1 MKAVWPSLTTL
12 ARLSGTKSEKT
23 VRAKIQILESMG
35 VITKKSV
42 PSHRA
47 TKNKKQYTVFHN
59 FYSFNFDYWIQRDI
73 AEGRATA
80 EDFTDEAVK
89 RSIVQQTVK
98 ATLDNLP
105 AELEKLAACLE
116 HTGKFGNVHYFKVKP
131 GEQIARSYVE
141 EQFKRHGL
149 KIAVTA

>member
-1 MKAVWPSLTTL
+1 MKAVWPSMATI
-12 ARLSGTKSEKT
+12 AKRAGIKSEKT
-23 VRAKIQILESMG
+23 ARAKVRKLADMGILN
-35 VITKKSV
+35 VKSV

-47 TKNKKQYTVFHN
+47 SKHEKQYTVFHN

-73 AEGRATA
+73 AENKSTA
-80 EDFTDEAVK
+80 ADFTDEAVK
-89 RSIVQQTVK
+89 RSIVTETVK

-105 AELEKLAACLE
+105 AELEKLVACLE